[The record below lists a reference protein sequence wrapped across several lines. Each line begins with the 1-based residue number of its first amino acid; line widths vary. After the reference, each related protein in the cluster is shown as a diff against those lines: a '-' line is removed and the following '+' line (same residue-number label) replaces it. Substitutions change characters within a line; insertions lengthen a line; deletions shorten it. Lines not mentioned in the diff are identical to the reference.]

1 VADLV
6 HESARR
12 EIDGD
17 RAAAAL
23 GLPGRCVDLWD
34 VQTPRYP
41 DALVFGPSPGPD
53 PLRRLEFT
61 GYTRSCGCGVRWL
74 GDAVRCWCC
83 GRPA

>member
-1 VADLV
+1 MNLADAIRNALTGV
-6 HESARR
+6 PVPEDRPPLPDARGIR
-12 EIDGD
+12 
-17 RAAAAL
+17 
-23 GLPGRCVDLWD
+23 P
-34 VQTPRYP
+34 PRYP

-83 GRPA
+83 GRPT

>member
-1 VADLV
+1 MADLV

-17 RAAAAL
+17 RAASKL
-23 GLPGRCVDLWD
+23 GLAGGRERLIRS
-34 VQTPRYP
+34 PRYP

-53 PLRRLEFT
+53 PLRRLEYT

-74 GDAVRCWCC
+74 GDAARCWCC

>member
-6 HESARR
+6 CESAQRDL
-12 EIDGD
+12 DGD
-17 RAAAAL
+17 RAADSL
-23 GLPGRCVDLWD
+23 GTGPGHLRRVQSPRHPD
-34 VQTPRYP
+34 V
-41 DALVFGPSPGPD
+41 LVFGPSPGPD

-83 GRPA
+83 GRPT